1 MLTPNQT
8 GRIDSPEGALDAPL
22 ARIYT
27 GRGSDSALEPCSQ
40 HEREVGDRKGDD
52 PALRP
57 SRRQLELCHS
67 VTARAV
73 VSSLELSR
81 FGQRG
86 RRVSGDLFASVWRAL
101 AGAAD
106 DCGAFDTKCILPI
119 SASSPPA
126 AGRALACA
134 SVERHS
140 QELRRVIA
148 CDQRGHTGLSST
160 RRCMP

>member
-86 RRVSGDLFASVWRAL
+86 RRVSGDLFASVWRL
-101 AGAAD
+101 QLGLRMIVERL
-106 DCGAFDTKCILPI
+106 TPN
-119 SASSPPA
+119 ASSRYP
-126 AGRALACA
+126 
-134 SVERHS
+134 HHHH
-140 QELRRVIA
+140 RRLGV
-148 CDQRGHTGLSST
+148 R
-160 RRCMP
+160 